1 MAEKLAKSP
10 QKTLSRLDPPV
21 QYTAPNAMYAQAW
34 YRQSPL
40 SSLADGKTNEGA
52 SVALEIPT
60 TSDAGEDYITKGSHE
75 AFLDKIMGQTEH
87 NTAKHDKKF
96 FVGEVCA
103 TLDSVITFIA
113 NVGLR
118 QCVTVDPEGENISVI
133 LECVIDIGDCL
144 SELPVRRYFKKY
156 ITTKP
161 HLPMVI
167 VSFFD
172 RAHVAVASVTQIQAN
187 VNAVVASHMAD
198 VAADVYL
205 AIREDK
211 EELIKTLR
219 SMAAGGHCPR
229 PTLLWENSKG
239 NVARHTPFETHPFP
253 LSPAS
258 QSLARCG

>member
-1 MAEKLAKSP
+1 MAEKLAKGP
-10 QKTLSRLDPPV
+10 QKTLSRLDPPL
-21 QYTAPNAMYAQAW
+21 QYSAPTAMYAQAW

-40 SSLADGKTNEGA
+40 SSLADGKTHEGA
-52 SVALEIPT
+52 SIALEVPT
-60 TSDAGEDYITKGSHE
+60 TSDAGEDYIAKGSHE
-75 AFLDKIMGQTEH
+75 AYLDKIMGQTEL
-87 NTAKHDKKF
+87 NTAKLDKKF

-118 QCVTVDPEGENISVI
+118 QCVLVDPDGENISII
-133 LECVIDIGDCL
+133 LECVIDIGDTL

-187 VNAVVASHMAD
+187 VDAIVTSHMED
-198 VAADVYL
+198 VTTDVYL
-205 AIREDK
+205 SIRKDK
-211 EELIKTLR
+211 EELIRNLR
-219 SMAAGGHCPR
+219 SMASGGHCPR
-229 PTLLWENSKG
+229 PTLLWENSTG
-239 NVARHTPFETHPFP
+239 NVARQPPFKSHPLL
-253 LSPAS
+253 LSRQPKP
-258 QSLARCG
+258 C